1 MEYVLTTQNLTKRYH
16 NFTALGGLDMHVPKG
31 SIYGFVGRNGAGKTT
46 LIRLICG
53 LQFPT
58 SGDFTLYGRNSGS
71 GIEKARRRIGA
82 VVETPSLYL
91 DMTAEDNLKLQYLTL
106 GLPSYQGIKELLD
119 QVGLGDTKKK
129 KVKNFSLGMRQ
140 RLGIAVALCGSPD
153 FLILD
158 EPVNG
163 LDPQGIIEI
172 RELILKLNRENQITF
187 LISSHILDELSRL
200 ATHYGFINSGR
211 MVKEISAEELEREC
225 RKSARVQVSDTKK
238 LAAVLDG
245 MNLEYSVL
253 DDTNALIDISSG
265 DRDMRRLAADLNT
278 QLEQLKKQKLI
289 YLQGDRE
296 LKNAITGISH
306 DLRTPLTAICGYL
319 DLLEGEELNTRSKEY
334 LSHISNRTET
344 MKQLT
349 EELFRYSVTVSEKEL
364 DLERVCINNA
374 LEEVIASFY
383 ANLCEKGITP
393 EINITEKRVERI
405 TDKTALSRIF
415 SNILSNVLKYS
426 AGDLYISMTENG
438 EIIFKNSAADIDKI
452 SVGRLFDRFYTV
464 EDGTAS
470 TGLGLSIAKTLCKRL
485 GGEITADKEK
495 EMLVIRVKL

>member
-1 MEYVLTTQNLTKRYH
+1 MYMTGLVILCWVLIAALLLLT
-16 NFTALGGLDMHVPKG
+16 
-31 SIYGFVGRNGAGKTT
+31 I
-46 LIRLICG
+46 
-53 LQFPT
+53 
-58 SGDFTLYGRNSGS
+58 
-71 GIEKARRRIGA
+71 
-82 VVETPSLYL
+82 
-91 DMTAEDNLKLQYLTL
+91 KL
-106 GLPSYQGIKELLD
+106 
-119 QVGLGDTKKK
+119 
-129 KVKNFSLGMRQ
+129 
-140 RLGIAVALCGSPD
+140 
-153 FLILD
+153 FLIKKSAA
-158 EPVNG
+158 
-163 LDPQGIIEI
+163 EI
-172 RELILKLNRENQITF
+172 SEKLEEKLNT
-187 LISSHILDELSRL
+187 
-200 ATHYGFINSGR
+200 
-211 MVKEISAEELEREC
+211 
-225 RKSARVQVSDTKK
+225 
-238 LAAVLDG
+238 
-245 MNLEYSVL
+245 
-253 DDTNALIDISSG
+253 DTNALIDISSG
-265 DRDMRRLAADLNT
+265 DRDMRRLAADLNA

-364 DLERVCINNA
+364 DLERVCINDA